1 MADITMNGYSRD
13 SSKVLPRINFADLI
27 VSYLYLLGV
36 RRVFG
41 VPGGAI
47 EPFLDAL
54 ARHARVCPDGIKLV
68 VARHETGAAFM
79 AAGYAKETAN
89 LGVCFSTTGPGAT
102 NLVTGIASA
111 YAERDPILIITPQT
125 ALRDFGRLAMQDS
138 SDAGVD
144 IVGMLA
150 HCTRFSSFVSHPAQL
165 EGKLLKAIST
175 ALCKPQGPVH
185 LSIPMDIMSDP
196 SAPHMPSYDI
206 KSLMQPSA
214 FIDDVSYSKLL
225 SVVNKSRKIVV
236 LIGGGCCRNAAMEKL
251 TTFSEITNSAI
262 VSTPSGK
269 KWIDAQHHLYRGV
282 FGFAG
287 HNSAREILL
296 DSEVD
301 SLLAVGSTLDEF
313 DTSAWDKLALLNDK
327 LVHIDS
333 TFDNFS
339 QSPMAKLHVFGDTD
353 AIFQK
358 LITDILES
366 KQSSIY
372 IDKLP
377 PLTIRT
383 DCEFGFRV
391 NQYEDDMSGIVSA
404 DKKFFSKQIQQ
415 PFIKPQWLMQQL
427 PSVLPIDTR
436 YVIDAGNAWSWSIHY
451 LNHRS
456 AGNLHIGLGFGA
468 MTWAIGNAIG
478 IASAV
483 PDKPVVLITGDGS
496 MLMGGQEITVAVEQ
510 KLSVLF
516 IVLNDQALGM
526 VKHGQ
531 RLGGGEP
538 IGYQLPYVNFA
549 ASARSM
555 GADGY
560 SVHSRAEFEK
570 LDFEQMLSKAGP
582 SLLDVYIDPEEIPP
596 MGIRVSALDRRNDGR
611 DSTAYRR
618 STDKIES

>member
-1 MADITMNGYSRD
+1 MAGIYVGDHADGRKISAHRTY
-13 SSKVLPRINFADLI
+13 ADLI
-27 VSYLYLLGV
+27 VDYLYLLGV

-47 EPFLDAL
+47 EPFFDAL
-54 ARHARVCPDGIKLV
+54 ARHARAYPDGIKLI

-79 AAGYAKETAN
+79 AAGYAKETGN
-89 LGVCFSTTGPGAT
+89 LGVCCSTTGPGAT

-111 YAERDPILIITPQT
+111 FAERDPILVITPQT

-150 HCTRFSSFVSHPAQL
+150 HCTRFNSLVSHPAQL

-185 LSIPMDIMSDP
+185 LSVPIDIMSDP

-225 SVVNKSRKIVV
+225 SVVNKSRKMVV
-236 LIGGGCCRNAAMEKL
+236 LVGGGCCRNAAMEKL
-251 TTFSEITNSAI
+251 TTFSEITNSAM

-269 KWIDAQHHLYRGV
+269 KWINAEHHLYRGV

-296 DSEVD
+296 DPEVD

-339 QSPMAKLHVFGDTD
+339 QSPMAKLHVFGDPD
-353 AIFQK
+353 AVFQR
-358 LITDILES
+358 LITDVLES
-366 KQSSIY
+366 KQSSTY

-377 PLTIRT
+377 PLTFRT

-391 NQYEDDMSGIVSA
+391 NQYKDDMSGIVSA
-404 DKKFFSKQIQQ
+404 DKKFISKQIQQ
-415 PFIKPQWLMQQL
+415 PLIKPQWLMQQL
-427 PSVLPIDTR
+427 PSVLPMDTR
-436 YVIDAGNAWSWSIHY
+436 YVIDAGNAWAWSIHY

-456 AGNLHIGLGFGA
+456 AGNFHIGLGFGA

-496 MLMGGQEITVAVEQ
+496 MLMGGQEITVAVAE
-510 KLSVLF
+510 KLPVLF

-538 IGYQLPYVNFA
+538 IGYQLPYVDFA
-549 ASARSM
+549 AAARTT

-560 SVHSRAEFEK
+560 SVHSREEFEQ
-570 LDFEQMLSKAGP
+570 LDFEKMLSKAGP
-582 SLLDVYIDPEEIPP
+582 SLLDVYIDPEEVPP
-596 MGIRVSALDRRNDGR
+596 MGIRMSALDRRNGGGHCTVGR
-611 DSTAYRR
+611 RTA
-618 STDKIES
+618 DKIEP